1 VDIFRKCFEYEDAR
15 RAREMGFYP
24 YFRPISSGQLPRVEM
39 DGHKIVMMGSN
50 SYLGLTMHPE
60 VKRAAAEALEMYG
73 TGCSGSRFL
82 NGTLEIHVELERELA
97 EFMGKEK
104 ALVFTTGFFANL
116 GTISGLAGRSDRIF
130 IDAMNHASII
140 DGCRL
145 SFGKIVKYQH
155 NDAADLEEKLKA
167 TEAGIGKLIV
177 TDGVFSMEGD
187 VADLPAL
194 VRLKKA
200 YGARL
205 MVDDAHGIGVMGEH
219 GRGTGEHY
227 GLESDIDIVMGT
239 FSKSF
244 ASVGGFIASDEPV
257 IEYLM
262 HHSRAL
268 IFSASLP
275 PSAVATV
282 RAALRVLRDHP
293 EMRTKLWANTRAM
306 KKGLEELGFQTGPTQ
321 TPIIPIIVGADVTS
335 FQMCKALEKEG
346 VFVNPVISPAVP
358 PGKALIRVSLMATHE
373 MEDIEFA
380 LEKFEVVGRRL
391 GLIGERVRG

>member
-1 VDIFRKCFEYEDAR
+1 MDIFQKCLEYTDAR
-15 RAREMGFYP
+15 RARELGVYP

-39 DGHKIVMMGSN
+39 GGRSVVMMGSN

-60 VKRAAAEALEMYG
+60 VRRAAAEAAETYG

-82 NGTLEIHVELERELA
+82 NGTLEIHVQLEQELA
-97 EFMGKEK
+97 EFMGKQK
-104 ALVFTTGFFANL
+104 ALLFSTGFFANL

-167 TEAGIGKLIV
+167 TESSIGRLIV

-187 VADLPAL
+187 LADLPSL
-194 VRLKKA
+194 VRLRKD

-205 MVDDAHGIGVMGEH
+205 MVDDAHGIGVMGDH
-219 GRGTGEHY
+219 GRGTAEHY
-227 GLESDIDIVMGT
+227 GLESEVDIVMGT

-244 ASVGGFIASDEPV
+244 ASIGGFVAADEAV

-282 RAALRVLRDHP
+282 RAALRILREHP
-293 EMRTKLWANTRAM
+293 EIRKKLWTNTHAM
-306 KKGLEELGFQTGPTQ
+306 KRGLEELGFRTGPTQ
-321 TPIIPIIVGADVTS
+321 TPIIPVIVGADMTA
-335 FQMCKALEKEG
+335 FQMCKALESEG

-358 PGKALIRVSLMATHE
+358 PGKALIRVSLMASHE
-373 MEDIEFA
+373 SADIEFA

-391 GLIGERVRG
+391 GLIGEGVPG